1 MKKSRKKNDLTSD
14 EILARIASEESS
26 AYGINDSELSNERAK
41 AIDYYLGKPFGN
53 ELDGRS
59 QVVSTDVA
67 DTVEAI
73 LPALCKIFLS
83 GDEVVRFDPRGPEDI
98 EAAEQET
105 EVCNHI
111 VMEKND
117 GFITL
122 YQFFKDALISKNGY
136 VKVYWEDK
144 EEVEKEFYKG
154 LTDDE
159 FAFILKDREVE
170 IVEHDEYPDEAD
182 AIQRQEA
189 INSLVQ
195 QMQAAQAQDPQAV
208 QQIQAQIAAIQSK
221 PTSMLHDV
229 RIETKETNGC
239 IEIESV
245 APEAMMISYDT
256 KGTNLQECRF
266 VQHREYCTLDD
277 LREDGFDVPDSAG
290 SEDSDYWQ
298 EESLA
303 RDLYGEDYD
312 RAILT
317 GPDRR
322 VLVRDTYIRI
332 DGRLMRYVVVGQE
345 IVHEEEVEV
354 IPFAC
359 ISPVLMPHRHIGR
372 SVADLVSDIQLIKST
387 LMRGQLD
394 GMFLS
399 LNPRTAISDRVNLDD
414 MLVSRPGGVVR
425 VQGNVGDA
433 LMPLVT
439 PDVSQIGYPMLEYMD
454 SVKENRTGVTKYNQ
468 GLDANSLNKTATGI
482 QLIQNSAQERIQLIA
497 RIFAETGVKELFRL
511 THRLMRTNS
520 NKEMVVRLRN
530 KFITVDPRTW
540 KNRYDM
546 SIAVGLGTG
555 NRDQQLAHLN
565 NMLQIAM
572 QTSQMGIQLA
582 TPKGL
587 YNIVS
592 KLTTNAG
599 FKNPEEFWQDPS
611 TQPPAPPQPNPLIQ
625 VEQIKQQGK
634 QQEMQVQA
642 QLDQQKFQANL
653 QQEQMRSQND
663 VTIEQQKIQA
673 QMELERWKAQLA
685 SETELQKAQMQLQA
699 EMAIE
704 QYKAENDAA
713 MALKEHRNELG
724 GMLDKAKG
732 SGDNSSQVL
741 LTGLQAMIQQMNAPK
756 QIVRGPDGR
765 AVGVTT
771 VQ

>member
-1 MKKSRKKNDLTSD
+1 
-14 EILARIASEESS
+14 
-26 AYGINDSELSNERAK
+26 
-41 AIDYYLGKPFGN
+41 
-53 ELDGRS
+53 
-59 QVVSTDVA
+59 
-67 DTVEAI
+67 
-73 LPALCKIFLS
+73 
-83 GDEVVRFDPRGPEDI
+83 
-98 EAAEQET
+98 
-105 EVCNHI
+105 
-111 VMEKND
+111 
-117 GFITL
+117 
-122 YQFFKDALISKNGY
+122 
-136 VKVYWEDK
+136 
-144 EEVEKEFYKG
+144 
-154 LTDDE
+154 
-159 FAFILKDREVE
+159 
-170 IVEHDEYPDEAD
+170 
-182 AIQRQEA
+182 
-189 INSLVQ
+189 
-195 QMQAAQAQDPQAV
+195 
-208 QQIQAQIAAIQSK
+208 
-221 PTSMLHDV
+221 
-229 RIETKETNGC
+229 
-239 IEIESV
+239 
-245 APEAMMISYDT
+245 
-256 KGTNLQECRF
+256 
-266 VQHREYCTLDD
+266 
-277 LREDGFDVPDSAG
+277 
-290 SEDSDYWQ
+290 
-298 EESLA
+298 
-303 RDLYGEDYD
+303 
-312 RAILT
+312 
-317 GPDRR
+317 
-322 VLVRDTYIRI
+322 
-332 DGRLMRYVVVGQE
+332 
-345 IVHEEEVEV
+345 
-354 IPFAC
+354 
-359 ISPVLMPHRHIGR
+359 
-372 SVADLVSDIQLIKST
+372 
-387 LMRGQLD
+387 
-394 GMFLS
+394 
-399 LNPRTAISDRVNLDD
+399 
-414 MLVSRPGGVVR
+414 
-425 VQGNVGDA
+425 
-433 LMPLVT
+433 
-439 PDVSQIGYPMLEYMD
+439 
-454 SVKENRTGVTKYNQ
+454 
-468 GLDANSLNKTATGI
+468 
-482 QLIQNSAQERIQLIA
+482 
-497 RIFAETGVKELFRL
+497 
-511 THRLMRTNS
+511 
-520 NKEMVVRLRN
+520 
-530 KFITVDPRTW
+530 
-540 KNRYDM
+540 M